1 MRKAACLFASLS
13 GLAKIAVLAVAAGA
27 LISVA
32 HADPMRILGTLGDA
46 HKSVGLITHYDINTG
61 AHSLDV
67 VAAVPSAS
75 PVGRDVERQ
84 LASDTAR
91 EICGEGTAAGLSG
104 WSVRIFMPGETAPAG
119 TCRMGGH
126 H

>member
-1 MRKAACLFASLS
+1 MRKAVCLSASPAFAA
-13 GLAKIAVLAVAAGA
+13 LALAAAA
-27 LISVA
+27 LTDVA

-46 HKSVGLITHYDINTG
+46 HKSVGLITRYDINTA

-75 PVGRDVERQ
+75 PVSRDVERR

-104 WSVRIFMPGETAPAG
+104 WSVRIFMPGETTPAG
-119 TCRMGGH
+119 ACRMGGH

>member
-1 MRKAACLFASLS
+1 MRKTVRLLACPSHS
-13 GLAKIAVLAVAAGA
+13 VKIAALILAVGA
-27 LISVA
+27 LVDVA
-32 HADPMRILGTLGDA
+32 HADPMRSLDTLGNA
-46 HKSVGLITHYDINTG
+46 HKSVGLITHYDINTA

-75 PVGRDVERQ
+75 PVSRDVERQ

-91 EICGEGTAAGLSG
+91 EMCGEGTAEGLSG
-104 WSVRIFMPGETAPAG
+104 WSVRIFMPGETTPAG

>member
-1 MRKAACLFASLS
+1 MRKAVCPFALRS
-13 GLAKIAVLAVAAGA
+13 GPAGIAVLALAMSA
-27 LISVA
+27 LIDVA

-46 HKSVGLITHYDINTG
+46 HKSVGLITHYDINTS

-75 PVGRDVERQ
+75 PVSKDVERQ

-91 EICGEGTAAGLSG
+91 EICGEGTADGLSG
-104 WSVRIFMPGETAPAG
+104 WSVRIFMPGETTPAG